1 VISAG
6 LHPEAAQELEAAA
19 LHYEKIRVGLG
30 EDFLASLEEA
40 VRLIGK
46 RPKAWRRLRSGL
58 YRVLLRRFPYGVVYQ
73 ESPDKLQILAIYH
86 CAREPDSGWEG
97 VLAAKGEQWVGQ
109 LDFRQAES
117 RGSE

>member
-1 VISAG
+1 MISAG

-30 EDFLASLEEA
+30 EEFLASLEEA
-40 VRLIGK
+40 VQLIGK
-46 RPKAWRRLRSGL
+46 RPKAWRRLRPGL

-86 CAREPDSGWEG
+86 CAREPDYWLGRG
-97 VLAAKGEQWVGQ
+97 VGRKT
-109 LDFRQAES
+109 
-117 RGSE
+117 

>member
-1 VISAG
+1 MISAG

-30 EDFLASLEEA
+30 EEFLASLEEA
-40 VRLIGK
+40 MRLIGK

-73 ESPDKLQILAIYH
+73 
-86 CAREPDSGWEG
+86 
-97 VLAAKGEQWVGQ
+97 
-109 LDFRQAES
+109 
-117 RGSE
+117 